1 MDFPINSYI
10 RDACIISHISL
21 HEEKEAY
28 VILQLKQNEIGDRK
42 GSIAL
47 LLQNNIEWLT
57 DCCFYLQKTYCP
69 MLVFKITGL
78 CSMIVHARRATML
91 QRWRSMWISTT
102 GKVWSQQFHFHYELA
117 HIRAYKLWE
126 LTATYEQPE
135 KNSTCRA
142 SGA

>member
-47 LLQNNIEWLT
+47 LLQNNIE
-57 DCCFYLQKTYCP
+57 
-69 MLVFKITGL
+69 
-78 CSMIVHARRATML
+78 
-91 QRWRSMWISTT
+91 
-102 GKVWSQQFHFHYELA
+102 
-117 HIRAYKLWE
+117 
-126 LTATYEQPE
+126 
-135 KNSTCRA
+135 
-142 SGA
+142 